1 MSKCYCIELVGN
13 WSPMW
18 LGQQPDG
25 EWSWMARIEDAAPFS
40 SAERARYAARKVL
53 SNAIGCNNFLI
64 REIRD

>member
-1 MSKCYCIELVGN
+1 MSKCYYIELVGN

-40 SAERARYAARKVL
+40 SVERARYAARKVL
-53 SNAIGCNNFLI
+53 SNTTGCNNFLI
-64 REIRD
+64 REIQD